1 MNLDDKLFLD
11 RYVVDDKPHIKIINQ
26 DLCKRCNKKQ
36 CISVCP
42 AQCYKLE
49 DDIVKFSYEGCLEC
63 GTCRI
68 ICSLHRNIE
77 WNYPKGGCGIS
88 YKYG

>member
-11 RYVVDDKPHIKIINQ
+11 RFVVDDVPHIKIIDQ
-26 DLCKRCNKKQ
+26 DVCKKCLRKQ
-36 CISVCP
+36 CLYTCP
-42 AQCYKLE
+42 AQCYKSEE
-49 DDIVKFSYEGCLEC
+49 DEIRFFYEGCLEC

-68 ICSLHRNIE
+68 ICDKNNID
-77 WNYPKGGCGIS
+77 WNYPRGGFGIA